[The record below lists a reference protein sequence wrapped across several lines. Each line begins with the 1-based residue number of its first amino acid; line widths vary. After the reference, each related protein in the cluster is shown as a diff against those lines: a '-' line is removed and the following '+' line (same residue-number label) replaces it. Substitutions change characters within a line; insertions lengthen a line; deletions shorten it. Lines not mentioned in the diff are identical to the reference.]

1 LEAAILELRKVGL
14 SFGGLQALKDLDLV
28 VREGELVGLIG
39 PNGAGKT
46 TAFNVISG
54 VYAPTEGEVRFAGQD
69 LAGLRPFEVT
79 ARGVSRTFQSIRLFN
94 ELTVIENVAVAE
106 HFRRGYG
113 LWDAA
118 LRTRRFVEAE
128 RRITRK
134 AEELLSNF
142 GLHDRRN
149 DPAASLSYGGQRR
162 LEIARALATGPRLLL
177 LDEPA
182 AGMNPAEI
190 SELMELIVKARQAFG
205 LTILLI
211 EHNMHLVMNVCQR
224 IAVLD
229 FGVKIAEGSPK
240 EIQNDPRVLE
250 AYLGQEVS
258 LKATG

>member
-1 LEAAILELRKVGL
+1 M